1 MYWCGYDLHVI
12 EYQRPLLLPTL
23 RIVWHQALIFDDQE
37 SFLAFELVRCW
48 ISHFPR
54 KVLVLRFSPL
64 LKNKKYPNS
73 KSTRKGRRR
82 TLNLHQWYL
91 SKSLFVQFNFFSI
104 PGMMRAFGLS
114 LLLITATS
122 LLVTT
127 VSDVKGLLNSG
138 HRRLIRRYKAG
149 RSQIPGG
156 KLFNSDPS
164 RSRARVYQVI

>member
-1 MYWCGYDLHVI
+1 MLDL
-12 EYQRPLLLPTL
+12 
-23 RIVWHQALIFDDQE
+23 
-37 SFLAFELVRCW
+37 SFAPKGPGTPF
-48 ISHFPR
+48 FP
-54 KVLVLRFSPL
+54 SP
-64 LKNKKYPNS
+64 KKKKFPNS
-73 KSTRKGRRR
+73 KSIRKGRRK
-82 TLNLHQWYL
+82 TLNLHQCYL
-91 SKSLFVQFNFFSI
+91 CKSLVIQFNFFSI

-114 LLLITATS
+114 LLLIIATS

-138 HRRLIRRYKAG
+138 HRRLIRRYNHNG

>member
-1 MYWCGYDLHVI
+1 MIKRVFQLLNQFFVGSLICPERSWYSVF
-12 EYQRPLLLPTL
+12 PL
-23 RIVWHQALIFDDQE
+23 
-37 SFLAFELVRCW
+37 S
-48 ISHFPR
+48 
-54 KVLVLRFSPL
+54 
-64 LKNKKYPNS
+64 LKKKKIPNS
-73 KSTRKGRRR
+73 KSIRKGRRK
-82 TLNLHQWYL
+82 TLNLHQCYL
-91 SKSLFVQFNFFSI
+91 CKSLVIQFNFFSI

-127 VSDVKGLLNSG
+127 VSDVKGFLNSST
-138 HRRLIRRYKAG
+138 RRFVRRKG

>member
-64 LKNKKYPNS
+64 LKNKNIQIPSRPGKVDEEHLICISDTSLNRCLFNS
-73 KSTRKGRRR
+73 I
-82 TLNLHQWYL
+82 
-91 SKSLFVQFNFFSI
+91 FFSI

>member
-1 MYWCGYDLHVI
+1 MIFTWLNIKGLCCCPRCGSPHI
-12 EYQRPLLLPTL
+12 T
-23 RIVWHQALIFDDQE
+23 ALIFDDQE
-37 SFLAFELVRCW
+37 SVLAFKLVRCW
-48 ISHFPR
+48 FSHLPR

-64 LKNKKYPNS
+64 LKKEKYPNS

-82 TLNLHQWYL
+82 TLNLHQCYL

-104 PGMMRAFGLS
+104 PGMTRAFGLS

-127 VSDVKGLLNSG
+127 VSDVKGILNSA
-138 HRRLIRRYKAG
+138 HRRSMRKTAG
-149 RSQIPGG
+149 RSLIQGG

>member
-48 ISHFPR
+48 ISHLPR

-64 LKNKKYPNS
+64 LKKKKFPNS
-73 KSTRKGRRR
+73 KSIRKGRRK
-82 TLNLHQWYL
+82 TLNLHQCYL
-91 SKSLFVQFNFFSI
+91 CKSLVIQFNFFSI

-127 VSDVKGLLNSG
+127 VSDVKGFLNSST
-138 HRRLIRRYKAG
+138 RRFVRRKG